1 MRKSNRLTALFLC
14 LIMIAGLLTACGGK
28 SDNKGAATSAAK
40 DANTETTAPENN
52 SETTTPAGE
61 SGETTAASDTA
72 EDVEPIQV
80 VCGGKGFTEQYIM
93 AWIMTILLQENT
105 VHKVEA
111 LPGLSAS
118 AAANQALADGD
129 IDMFVDYT
137 GGMYMNIL
145 GHEYIPG
152 TPLEEGL
159 SVDKDEYASQFSFT
173 VMEPLGFNN
182 TYCMS
187 MTQKSWERF
196 GKPSCYSDLIEHQKD
211 VRLGMD
217 VTFRGRGDGYVP
229 LCDMYGFDFKNITE
243 MEINLAYS
251 ALTNDELD
259 IVVGYA
265 TDGAIAKYDLVVLED
280 DLGFF
285 PPHYSVPIM
294 RTDFYE
300 AHPDI
305 VAQIER
311 LQDAFTDG
319 EMAEMNAKVAVDLM
333 EPEDVARE
341 WLAAKGLIQ

>member
-1 MRKSNRLTALFLC
+1 MRKNNRLMALFLC
-14 LIMIAGLLTACGGK
+14 LIMIAGLLTACGGN
-28 SDNKGAATSAAK
+28 SDNKGTATTAAK
-40 DANTETTAPENN
+40 DASAETTAPAND
-52 SETTTPAGE
+52 SETTAPAG
-61 SGETTAASDTA
+61 GEATTTAPGTNA
-72 EDVEPIQV
+72 DVEPIHV

-105 VHKVEA
+105 VHNVEA

-118 AAANQALADGD
+118 AAANQALTDGD

-145 GHEYIPG
+145 GHDYVPG
-152 TPLEEGL
+152 TPLEEVL
-159 SVDKDEYASQFSFT
+159 SVDKEEYASQFDFT

-182 TYCMS
+182 TYCLS
-187 MTQKSWERF
+187 MTKTSWERY
-196 GKPSCYSDLIEHQKD
+196 GKPSCYSDLIDLQDD

-229 LCDMYGFDFKNITE
+229 LCDMYGFDFKKITE

-259 IVVGYA
+259 IVIGYA

-294 RTDFYE
+294 RTEFYE

-311 LQDAFTDG
+311 LQDAFTDV